1 MSIEYDLCGHTK
13 SFCHCAED
21 LTKVLERGG
30 NLHSNKLNGIIEPE
44 LRGGLYTRDDVV
56 EDLLDALHDIAL
68 LAAEESEWEGD
79 AYADIR
85 DRAIEAQRE
94 YEHWERGENH
104 E

>member
-1 MSIEYDLCGHTK
+1 M
-13 SFCHCAED
+13 
-21 LTKVLERGG
+21 LEGC
-30 NLHSNKLNGIIEPE
+30 IIEPE
-44 LRGGLYTRDDVV
+44 LRGGLYTADDIV
-56 EDLLDALHDIAL
+56 EGLLDALYDIAL

-94 YEHWERGENH
+94 YERWERGENH

>member
-1 MSIEYDLCGHTK
+1 MSVECDNCGHTT

-21 LTKVLERGG
+21 LTKVLEGC
-30 NLHSNKLNGIIEPE
+30 IIEPE
-44 LRGGLYTRDDVV
+44 LRGGLYTADDIV
-56 EDLLDALHDIAL
+56 EGLLDALYDIAL

-94 YEHWERGENH
+94 YERRERGENH